1 LSSLLEEFVRE
12 RRYVPDHAQS
22 IEVLDELPLCLQSLA
37 RSSRT
42 DAQWGAWMADQ
53 RTWFVIAQQV
63 HAPTEQIGELA
74 LKIAFYDHDG
84 VLAANGIWLRGPKR
98 KWTLHSVLDHEQ
110 AAVPSEPTER
120 SRQVA
125 LAS

>member
-74 LKIAFYDHDG
+74 LKIAFYDHDA
-84 VLAANGIWLRGPKR
+84 VLAAKGIWLREVTR
-98 KWTLHSVLDHEQ
+98 KWTLRSVLDDER
-110 AAVPSEPTER
+110 AAVPNEPTAR
-120 SRQVA
+120 YRQFA